1 MLTPHG
7 PRASILIAQ
16 YTQGGNVHRV
26 RRTTTLIAA
35 FALLVAG
42 LAACGGDDDD
52 DSSAGATDTSET
64 TSQTEVQ
71 TVTVGQIAHLSG
83 AGETSWGK
91 PVDEGMRLALTEI
104 EESGYL
110 EEVGLAL
117 EFETEDDA
125 SDPTQAATIYRN
137 FVGQDFPIIVSSA
150 LTPVASVLAPMANED
165 QVPYIAVGSGGTG
178 DDAADYFFRM
188 LDVKGTMTTL
198 GEYLAEEAGDAG
210 VGLILDKDNAAFGP
224 ISKLAEAGLP
234 DGFKVTETVSAQDS
248 DFSTVL
254 TNLQQ
259 EGLGA
264 ILLAVA
270 PSQAGNILRQMEE
283 GGGFED
289 VIKAGHLG
297 WTTEVSS
304 VAEGAAEGAVF
315 ALPWAEGPGD
325 EEFVSTFEDEYGA
338 APTAYAAL
346 GHDTAWLIAVALR
359 RAVEAGDELSGEALR
374 DALAAAASD
383 SDLADHNVVDDFSL
397 TEEEIPSY
405 EGTLVRFDAD
415 GAIAPLG

>member
-1 MLTPHG
+1 MLTLRSSRG
-7 PRASILIAQ
+7 SILIAQ

-52 DSSAGATDTSET
+52 DSSAGATDTSEA
-64 TSQTEVQ
+64 SQTEIQ

-83 AGETSWGK
+83 AGEMSWGK
-91 PVDEGMRLALTEI
+91 PVDQGMRLALTEI

-125 SDPTQAATIYRN
+125 SDPTQAATIYRD
-137 FVGQDFPIIVSSA
+137 FVGQNFPIIVSSA

-254 TNLQQ
+254 TNLQR

-304 VAEGAAEGAVF
+304 VAEGAAEDAVF

-346 GHDTAWLIAVALR
+346 GHDTGWLIAVALR
-359 RAVEAGDELSGEALR
+359 RAVEAGDDLSGEALR

-383 SDLADHNVVDDFSL
+383 ADFADHNVVDDFSL